1 MGSEQWVHLN
11 VTHHTHMTHK
21 LEATASLDCIYQLF
35 GTLFEPI
42 LDFYLKI
49 NFLID

>member
-1 MGSEQWVHLN
+1 MGSEQLVHLN

-21 LEATASLDCIYQLF
+21 ATASTSFLIPCLN
-35 GTLFEPI
+35 EPI

-49 NFLID
+49 NFL

>member
-1 MGSEQWVHLN
+1 MGIEQWVHLK

-21 LEATASLDCIYQLF
+21 LEATASTSFLLPCLN
-35 GTLFEPI
+35 EPI

-49 NFLID
+49 NFL